1 MSGTGGADIVHGAGL
16 PSPRWWRR
24 YRDIPLVI
32 LTVLSL
38 IAAIVGWVTQYRID
52 SAAAQPAAVT
62 ATPGAEQDE
71 GLGDVPA
78 RHRAARHP
86 ALDRLRRGQPR
97 RRGRTTPTLSRDP
110 VVLGRDGWAFYNDQI
125 EENFSQ
131 AVGRRYLTVAE
142 VAAWHDY
149 FSSLES
155 ALADQGIELSIQIS
169 PSASSVYPEQLPE
182 WTDGIVGSTPLDQFL
197 AASPDLPIVDFR
209 HDLRVAAE
217 TETVYTPVNS
227 HWTDWGGYIA
237 WQTYAACHDAKYPSA
252 DPLWVPAVDGVES
265 TRIYNEYAP
274 YGVPDAEPAWTVPVF
289 SEAFADV
296 EVTAG
301 RRHDS
306 HRRRRGRLWTWRSCP
321 RSRRRTARQTTQEA
335 LIMRDSMGNALTP
348 YWGQAYAK
356 TWQIQHRYDD
366 WSDPPN
372 YRALVDQYQPDV
384 VIVQLAERHLANA
397 AEGRHQHRLLSRS
410 GGRWSR
416 DMTSRMTVASP
427 QTPGES

>member
-62 ATPGAEQDE
+62 PTPGAEQDE
-71 GLGDVPA
+71 ASATCRPA
-78 RHRAARHP
+78 IAQPDTQPWIDSDGAAAATWADNAD
-86 ALDRLRRGQPR
+86 ALA
-97 RRGRTTPTLSRDP
+97 DP

-131 AVGRRYLTVAE
+131 AVGRRYLTVTE

-237 WQTYAACHDAKYPSA
+237 WQTYAACHDAMHPSA

-289 SEAFADV
+289 SEPFAEV

-301 RRHDS
+301 D
-306 HRRRRGRLWTWRSCP
+306 GT
-321 RSRRRTARQTTQEA
+321 TATADGESAVDLAKLPAITTTDGAQTTQEA

-384 VIVQLAERHLANA
+384 VIVQLAERHLANPPKA
-397 AEGRHQHRLLSRS
+397 GIVT
-410 GGRWSR
+410 GY
-416 DMTSRMTVASP
+416 
-427 QTPGES
+427 